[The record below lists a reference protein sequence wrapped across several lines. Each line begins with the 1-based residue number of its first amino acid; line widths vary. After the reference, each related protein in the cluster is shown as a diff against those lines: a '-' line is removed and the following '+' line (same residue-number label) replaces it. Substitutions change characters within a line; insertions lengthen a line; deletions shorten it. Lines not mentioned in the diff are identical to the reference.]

1 MISKR
6 ITYRCPNCSDVLA
19 TQQILVSNHAL
30 GSPVLKCDSCS
41 VLVYTGKKLW
51 RDMTRKQRI
60 LFYIAYTLNWSLITF
75 IASSFIIYLVGI
87 LFKIDFKELSNAF
100 NFLIISITTII
111 LAITITIIQR
121 NDVLERAKAIEKDY
135 DSRTYWIIDFF
146 ILN

>member
-1 MISKR
+1 
-6 ITYRCPNCSDVLA
+6 
-19 TQQILVSNHAL
+19 
-30 GSPVLKCDSCS
+30 
-41 VLVYTGKKLW
+41 
-51 RDMTRKQRI
+51 MTRKQRI